1 MLKNGNPRVQEDLYY
16 WLNLHKDRQAEID
29 YLLAVSGRMIPIEV
43 KAGTRGSMQS
53 LYYFLQLKGLPY
65 GIRTSME
72 PFGEL
77 ERVHIVPLYAI
88 GAMRDRL

>member
-53 LYYFLQLKGLPY
+53 LYYFLQLKGLSY